1 MVTYVSLIRWTESGI
16 KNVKETVDRAEK
28 ATHLAEKLGVRLTS
42 IYWTQGAYDLVA
54 TSEFPDED
62 SAQAFALALGSQG
75 SVRTETLRAFS
86 AEDFKRII
94 SKIP

>member
-1 MVTYVSLIRWTESGI
+1 
-16 KNVKETVDRAEK
+16 
-28 ATHLAEKLGVRLTS
+28 LTS
-42 IYWTQGAYDLVA
+42 IHWTQGAYDLVA

-62 SAQAFALALGSQG
+62 SAQAFALALGSSG

-86 AEDFKRII
+86 AEDIRRII